1 MVRNWHFHCQ
11 GPGLI
16 PGQGTKISWVLWHS
30 QKKFVKIFKI
40 KTLVFFKFFILSLQ
54 LKHRIKMKCLRG
66 SSLYQHR
73 FSWLSLLVNGSCSH
87 FISVWLLAL
96 SFLLSSCLCGDHVWP
111 PSLRLAGQCHWWG
124 ITAQSGLEITGLKLA
139 CLTER
144 KIRTLKLVQ
153 VASLANGRAWGEP
166 SHLQA
171 WPSASLHNLSLSMMY
186 ICTCASVYSSISTSI
201 PPSIHLSIS
210 PLIHPSI
217 SVYFFFSAHLSIH
230 STSLH

>member
-1 MVRNWHFHCQ
+1 
-11 GPGLI
+11 
-16 PGQGTKISWVLWHS
+16 
-30 QKKFVKIFKI
+30 
-40 KTLVFFKFFILSLQ
+40 
-54 LKHRIKMKCLRG
+54 MKCLRG

-96 SFLLSSCLCGDHVWP
+96 SFLLSSCLCGDHIWP

-144 KIRTLKLVQ
+144 KSRTLKLVQ
-153 VASLANGRAWGEP
+153 VAPLANGRAWGEP

-171 WPSASLHNLSLSMMY
+171 WPSASLHNLSLSMMC
-186 ICTCASVYSSISTSI
+186 ICTCASVYSSVSTSI
-201 PPSIHLSIS
+201 HPLIHLSINSSLRLCLFLLLSTSVHPFNIS
-210 PLIHPSI
+210 PLIHSSI
-217 SVYFFFSAHLSIH
+217 FYFLSSSSDFIFSWIYVNSF
-230 STSLH
+230 SR

>member
-1 MVRNWHFHCQ
+1 MLKRIKSLSASILLTVTFSKRKLLPFHFSVIV
-11 GPGLI
+11 GFEF
-16 PGQGTKISWVLWHS
+16 SS
-30 QKKFVKIFKI
+30 
-40 KTLVFFKFFILSLQ
+40 FILP
-54 LKHRIKMKCLRG
+54 R
-66 SSLYQHR
+66 
-73 FSWLSLLVNGSCSH
+73 
-87 FISVWLLAL
+87 
-96 SFLLSSCLCGDHVWP
+96 GDHVWP